1 MATLVPSWPDVVK
14 DLNAGIIAML
24 VNTVVLLVVS
34 LATGPRGAH
43 VALLSGGIHG
53 AYLDHRAN
61 DAKGQSG
68 ETA

>member
-34 LATGPRGAH
+34 LATGPRGAT
-43 VALLSGGIHG
+43 
-53 AYLDHRAN
+53 
-61 DAKGQSG
+61 DAAVTSRPV
-68 ETA
+68 